1 MEELALVTRKD
12 VMAILGF
19 KLLHGFNN
27 LKKNHPDFPK
37 PVDRDSSFSG
47 RVCYFKKE
55 VEEYLKNALQRKEF
69 SHA

>member
-27 LKKNHPDFPK
+27 LKKITLIFQSQLIGITAFQGAYVP
-37 PVDRDSSFSG
+37 
-47 RVCYFKKE
+47 
-55 VEEYLKNALQRKEF
+55 LRKR
-69 SHA
+69 